1 MDLLTQLE
9 TAFNTLRA
17 GKIVKTQKEFGE
29 LIGYSAPAISNAF
42 KGNPRYLTENMVAK
56 AERAVAQHTGT
67 HPAAAEQDIVI
78 PAPTRRNPAA
88 SPPLPVP
95 AAATPSAPPHPY
107 PPAQRA
113 KGGQGLRVPPAAS
126 PRTCQGCAAPLSSP
140 VWLGLHPL
148 RISWWVAN
156 GSAACAL
163 CVT

>member
-78 PAPTRRNPAA
+78 PAATAKMYADMAESIRILSELVAAQQKGAAAQDATTPAA
-88 SPPLPVP
+88 
-95 AAATPSAPPHPY
+95 
-107 PPAQRA
+107 
-113 KGGQGLRVPPAAS
+113 
-126 PRTCQGCAAPLSSP
+126 
-140 VWLGLHPL
+140 
-148 RISWWVAN
+148 N
-156 GSAACAL
+156 G
-163 CVT
+163 